1 MLSPLFQHSTKNI
14 HSNKQI
20 DEVLERYDRL
30 GPTARF
36 CLEMTSDQVANHI
49 ADRDK
54 SISRTSPDLF
64 KDHFLNSAEMSYN
77 TFSHKICL
85 IRRLRGSRLGFGRF
99 TIELISGEVQ
109 QQVVERLA
117 TFNDDQLLDMWTL
130 FSKFGDARGMT
141 GSIFEALVHRRFRRR
156 IDVDA
161 TPMVRSNRANSR
173 WYASFS
179 PKSPHFIVH
188 GTAQQAFSL
197 HVDIGST
204 FVYDTTTKLHIRPDV
219 YYIPR
224 SGQQVALDSFIL
236 YGGCLNVF
244 QYTGGRNHGI
254 KDGLVSFLASCSGLP
269 PRANWQFVFI
279 LPDDLDSFSFPA
291 SGDSIIKDLGLYT
304 AHIPMSRV

>member
-14 HSNKQI
+14 YLDKQI

-36 CLEMTSDQVANHI
+36 CFEMTSDQLANHI
-49 ADRDK
+49 SDREK
-54 SISRTSPDLF
+54 SIAKTSPD
-64 KDHFLNSAEMSYN
+64 HFSNGAEMSYN

-85 IRRLRGSRLGFGRF
+85 IRRLRASPLGYGRF
-99 TIELISGEVQ
+99 TVELISGEVQ

-117 TFNDDQLLDMWTL
+117 AFNDDQLLDMWTR

-141 GSIFEALVHRRFRRR
+141 GPIFEAFVHRRFRRR

-179 PKSPHFIVH
+179 PKSPHFTVH
-188 GTAQQAFSL
+188 GTAQQDFSL

-204 FVYDTTTKLHIRPDV
+204 FVYDTTTKHIRPDV

-224 SGQQVALDSFIL
+224 SGHQVALDSFIL
-236 YGGCLNVF
+236 YGGYLNVF
-244 QYTGGRNHGI
+244 QRTGGHNHSI

-269 PRANWQFVFI
+269 PRANWRFVFI
-279 LPDDLDSFSFPA
+279 LPDDLDSFSSPA
-291 SGDSIIKDLGLYT
+291 SSDSVIKDLGLYT
-304 AHIPMSRV
+304 ARIPMSRV

>member
-14 HSNKQI
+14 YLNKHI
-20 DEVLERYDRL
+20 DEVLQRYDRL

-36 CLEMTSDQVANHI
+36 CLEMTSNQVANHI
-49 ADRDK
+49 ADREK
-54 SISRTSPDLF
+54 SITKTSPDLL
-64 KDHFLNSAEMSYN
+64 KDHFSSGAATSYN

-85 IRRLRGSRLGFGRF
+85 IRRFRGSALGYGRF

-109 QQVVERLA
+109 QQVGERLRA
-117 TFNDDQLLDMWTL
+117 FNDDQLLDMWTW

-141 GSIFEALVHRRFRRR
+141 GSIFEAFVHRHFRRR

-179 PKSPHFIVH
+179 PKSPHFTVH

-197 HVDIGST
+197 HVDVGST
-204 FVYDTTTKLHIRPDV
+204 FVYDTTTKLHIRPEV

-236 YGGCLNVF
+236 YGGCLVVF
-244 QYTGGRNHGI
+244 QCTGGHSHAI
-254 KDGLVSFLASCSGLP
+254 KDGLVNFLASCSGLP
-269 PRANWQFVFI
+269 PLENWHFVFV
-279 LPDDLDSFSFPA
+279 LPDDLVSFSCPA
-291 SGDSIIKDLGLYT
+291 SMDPAIKDLGLYT
-304 AHIPMSRV
+304 ARIPMSRV